1 MHPAE
6 GRIRMGEA
14 VAAVARAYRNDA
26 VLVTDVGQQQ
36 MNAARYFGF
45 RRTRSVVTSGGL
57 GTMGFGL
64 PAAIGAKLGAPDR
77 EVVLF
82 AGDGGLQMTIQEL
95 GTIFQSQVAVKIVL
109 LNNSFLGMVRQW
121 QELFYDRRYSFTE
134 LKNPDFGLIARGNGI
149 AYRCVERREELSDAI
164 AEMQACRG
172 AYLLEVRVEGEDN
185 VFPMVPA
192 GAPVAA
198 IRLE

>member
-1 MHPAE
+1 
-6 GRIRMGEA
+6 
-14 VAAVARAYRNDA
+14 
-26 VLVTDVGQQQ
+26 
-36 MNAARYFGF
+36 
-45 RRTRSVVTSGGL
+45 
-57 GTMGFGL
+57 MGFGL

-77 EVVLF
+77 EVCLF

-134 LKNPDFGLIARGNGI
+134 LANPDFGLIARGNGI
-149 AYRCVERREELSDAI
+149 AYRCVERRGELSEAI
-164 AEMQACRG
+164 AEMQACQS